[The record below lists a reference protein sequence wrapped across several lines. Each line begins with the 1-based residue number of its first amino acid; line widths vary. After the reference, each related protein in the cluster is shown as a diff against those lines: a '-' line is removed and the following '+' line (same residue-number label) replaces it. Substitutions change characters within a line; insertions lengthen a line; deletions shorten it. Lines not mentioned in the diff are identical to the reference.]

1 MDTFLIPEQKEGKHN
16 DLEHSV
22 SFAGAEEAKD
32 CFRRAQK
39 RLLNPKTW
47 HELGGTFSAEFVLVD
62 SAGAMPKRL
71 AQVGDMYRID
81 LPGPGPKS
89 GNGYD
94 WVRVDAID
102 DRSDA
107 NNEEELFALRL
118 VPTCNPYNRN
128 PATAHF
134 FTASASSTFIIKREG
149 TKVTASYHGRN
160 ETANRDTQSGIDNI
174 RNAVMGSAAL
184 AGLSELQWTS
194 LLHSL
199 LSPELGG

>member
-22 SFAGAEEAKD
+22 SLVDMEEAGD
-32 CFRRAQK
+32 CFRRAKK
-39 RLLNPKTW
+39 RLLNPKIW
-47 HELGGTFSAEFVLVD
+47 HELGGIFSAEFVLVD
-62 SAGAMPKRL
+62 SAGETPRRL

-81 LPGPGPKS
+81 LPGPGPKA

-102 DRSDA
+102 DRSDDQSG
-107 NNEEELFALRL
+107 EELFALRL

-134 FTASASSTFIIKREG
+134 FTASASSTFILRRNG
-149 TKVTASYHGRN
+149 TEVTASYHGRN
-160 ETANRDTQSGIDNI
+160 ETANRDTNSGMDNV